1 MQGDFE
7 SLLFG
12 LLFLAVIAF
21 QVFKQ
26 FLAARAEQRRRQ
38 QQALQAGMPGQDG
51 VAQQAE
57 QQPEPFALTES
68 DWGRASEPVPAP
80 VPTTTAPVPLDVQQA
95 LRHATSRVRDAA
107 TPPAARRTS
116 AEQQRRRARH
126 RLFHSQRALRHGIV
140 MMTVLGPCRADKPY
154 DRDI

>member
-12 LLFLAVIAF
+12 LLFLAVVAF

-38 QQALQAGMPGQDG
+38 QQALQARSGAQADMP
-51 VAQQAE
+51 QAE
-57 QQPEPFALTES
+57 PDPFALTES
-68 DWGRASEPVPAP
+68 DWGRAPEPVAPSP
-80 VPTTTAPVPLDVQQA
+80 VPVATAPVPLEVQQA
-95 LRHATSRVRDAA
+95 LRQAASRVHEAASAA
-107 TPPAARRTS
+107 TARRTR
-116 AEQQRRRARH
+116 ADEPRRRARH